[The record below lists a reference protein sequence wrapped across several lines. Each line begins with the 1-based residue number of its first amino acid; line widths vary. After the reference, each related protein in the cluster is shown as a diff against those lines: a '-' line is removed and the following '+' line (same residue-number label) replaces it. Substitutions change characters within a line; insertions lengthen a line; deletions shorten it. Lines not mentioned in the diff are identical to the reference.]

1 MLRNSPLEL
10 SRMSE
15 SKTGRLLI
23 DHSHTTLS
31 GYQTGVQRV
40 VRNICQHAMDCESEF
55 REVVPILWSQ
65 GAFQNA
71 PLGGQV
77 PSKDTAQKTMKS
89 KLLQTVAN
97 CFRRKR
103 TVVDRPTSLEL
114 PLSAVQFTKGDILLL
129 PDAYWAFPMVWP
141 TVNSLRN
148 DGIQTA
154 VVIYDLI
161 PHTHAGIYGE
171 QGAEGFRNYVR
182 LAYHH
187 ADCLLAISETVRE
200 QLYEHLPDIIGINE
214 VSVPI
219 RSFKLG
225 ADFQDKSG
233 PVRSELQSVFEGN
246 EHQLPYVMIGTIE
259 ARKNHTF
266 AMDAMEELWKQ
277 YPDRRLCIVGQPGW
291 KGEAVIERITD
302 HPRYQKQLFWFQN
315 ASDAEVLFSYRHAK
329 GVIFPSLTEGF
340 GLPIVEA
347 LWHQRETFASDIRI
361 HREAGKN
368 LCHYFSLDNSSN
380 LASQLL
386 SKEGQRVHTN
396 STSPADIVVPWSV
409 AVPNLL
415 NIVHECLGQT
425 KRSDR
430 LFSRTAA

>member
-1 MLRNSPLEL
+1 MEL
-10 SRMSE
+10 TRMSKSE
-15 SKTGRLLI
+15 TGRLLI

-55 REVVPILWSQ
+55 REVVPVRWSQ

-77 PSKDTAQKTMKS
+77 LSKGAAQKAIKS
-89 KLLQTVAN
+89 NLLQSIAN
-97 CFRRKR
+97 LFRRNR
-103 TVVDRPTSLEL
+103 TVVAQSASLEL
-114 PLSAVQFTKGDILLL
+114 PLNTVQFTKGDILLL

-141 TVNSLRN
+141 TVSSLRN

-182 LAYHH
+182 LAYQH

-225 ADFQDKSG
+225 ADFQDKTG
-233 PVRSELQSVFEGN
+233 PVRSELRSVFEGS
-246 EHQLPYVMIGTIE
+246 EHHMPYVMIGTIE

-291 KGEAVIERITD
+291 KGEAVVERITD
-302 HPRYQKQLFWFQN
+302 HHRYQKQLFWFQN
-315 ASDAEVLFSYRHAK
+315 ASDAEVLFCYRNAK

-386 SKEGQRVHTN
+386 SKEGQSVQTN
-396 STSPADIVVPWSV
+396 STSPADLVVPWSV
-409 AVPNLL
+409 AVPDLL
-415 NIVHECLGQT
+415 NIVHECLGRT

-430 LFSRTAA
+430 LVSRSAA